1 MTDFLFGGMVQN
13 NTPIN
18 ISSAV
23 VAANVSV
30 TGSGL
35 PTIGIFSPST
45 NQLGFA
51 TNSTQQV
58 VVDASGNMGI
68 GTPSPSQKLV
78 VYAASGAAVSL
89 VQATT
94 SNTAWFSLLGNG
106 STFLSGDFNFY
117 HDGTQ
122 AGIRMSASLPMTFA
136 TANTERMRISNTGQ
150 VAINTS
156 TPSTESANAKL
167 VVVGTAA
174 QDASNLATSNSNAIV
189 SFRGDS
195 NSGYSTAIG
204 TVVTTNYQYIQAVNF
219 NGGAASTNLLLNPY
233 GGSIGIGTVAP
244 GYLLDVSAA
253 ARIGGSTPNA
263 NQISYVNGTL
273 FNQSTA
279 NWNYGQIGIYRNSS
293 NSNPNKFIE
302 LLFDGDSQGNT
313 TVGGTNA
320 IWAFTNANPTTGST
334 TSGLQAGLIYG
345 AYYGHRWNVNGTES
359 MRITSLG
366 NVGINTTSV
375 TAGTMLAV
383 AGGNI
388 SLYGSTSGVIN
399 LAAPAVA
406 GTNTITFPAASG
418 TVLLSS
424 TAGITTGTAITP
436 TSGTTA
442 VLATGLPSTIKRITI
457 QFYNIV
463 MATAAS
469 DLIVQ
474 LGTSGGFV
482 NTGYSSSGTYVTNA
496 SVVGFASASN
506 GMIIA
511 KLTNQATQTLYG
523 AFVLT
528 TVGGNI
534 WVGTGI
540 SDITQN
546 TGLAGSL
553 GGYISLGGAL
563 TQLQIS
569 TISGTPTFSS
579 GTFNILYE

>member
-1 MTDFLFGGMVQN
+1 
-13 NTPIN
+13 
-18 ISSAV
+18 
-23 VAANVSV
+23 
-30 TGSGL
+30 
-35 PTIGIFSPST
+35 
-45 NQLGFA
+45 
-51 TNSTQQV
+51 
-58 VVDASGNMGI
+58 
-68 GTPSPSQKLV
+68 
-78 VYAASGAAVSL
+78 
-89 VQATT
+89 
-94 SNTAWFSLLGNG
+94 
-106 STFLSGDFNFY
+106 
-117 HDGTQ
+117 
-122 AGIRMSASLPMTFA
+122 
-136 TANTERMRISNTGQ
+136 
-150 VAINTS
+150 
-156 TPSTESANAKL
+156 
-167 VVVGTAA
+167 
-174 QDASNLATSNSNAIV
+174 
-189 SFRGDS
+189 
-195 NSGYSTAIG
+195 
-204 TVVTTNYQYIQAVNF
+204 
-219 NGGAASTNLLLNPY
+219 
-233 GGSIGIGTVAP
+233 
-244 GYLLDVSAA
+244 
-253 ARIGGSTPNA
+253 
-263 NQISYVNGTL
+263 
-273 FNQSTA
+273 
-279 NWNYGQIGIYRNSS
+279 
-293 NSNPNKFIE
+293 
-302 LLFDGDSQGNT
+302 
-313 TVGGTNA
+313 
-320 IWAFTNANPTTGST
+320 
-334 TSGLQAGLIYG
+334 
-345 AYYGHRWNVNGTES
+345 
-359 MRITSLG
+359 
-366 NVGINTTSV
+366 
-375 TAGTMLAV
+375 MLAV

-474 LGTSGGFV
+474 LGTSGGSV

-496 SVVGFASASN
+496 SGVGFASASN

-523 AFVLT
+523 TFVLT

-540 SDITQN
+540 SDNTQN
-546 TGLAGSL
+546 TLAGSL

>member
-1 MTDFLFGGMVQN
+1 VINNLNGGGTEWVN
-13 NTPIN
+13 NN
-18 ISSAV
+18 SGGG
-23 VAANVSV
+23 NVSALGAGGLAFGTF
-30 TGSGL
+30 TGAVGSE
-35 PTIGIFSPST
+35 
-45 NQLGFA
+45 
-51 TNSTQQV
+51 V
-58 VVDASGNMGI
+58 V
-68 GTPSPSQKLV
+68 
-78 VYAASGAAVSL
+78 
-89 VQATT
+89 
-94 SNTAWFSLLGNG
+94 
-106 STFLSGDFNFY
+106 
-117 HDGTQ
+117 
-122 AGIRMSASLPMTFA
+122 
-136 TANTERMRISNTGQ
+136 TERMRI
-150 VAINTS
+150 
-156 TPSTESANAKL
+156 
-167 VVVGTAA
+167 
-174 QDASNLATSNSNAIV
+174 DA
-189 SFRGDS
+189 
-195 NSGYSTAIG
+195 
-204 TVVTTNYQYIQAVNF
+204 
-219 NGGAASTNLLLNPY
+219 
-233 GGSIGIGTVAP
+233 GGSMGIGTLTPSSYSNNPILALSRGGAFLDIDNTAASNGSGLSFYQSGTNKGEIFSGGASYASWGGAGSININNYATGGPIAFATSSSERMRISSTGDVQIGTSVDA
-244 GYLLDVSAA
+244 GNTLRYLDVQNTNVGTSAGAIIRLITNNA
-253 ARIGGSTPNA
+253 AGSAT
-263 NQISYVNGTL
+263 
-273 FNQSTA
+273 
-279 NWNYGQIGIYRNSS
+279 
-293 NSNPNKFIE
+293 
-302 LLFDGDSQGNT
+302 T
-313 TVGGTNA
+313 TVDIVKYKNGQFVLNNNDSAGYTTFGT
-320 IWAFTNANPTTGST
+320 
-334 TSGLQAGLIYG
+334 AG
-345 AYYGHRWNVNGTES
+345 AER
-359 MRITSLG
+359 MRITSTG

-375 TAGTMLAV
+375 ATGTMLAV

-474 LGTSGGFV
+474 LGTSGGSV

-496 SVVGFASASN
+496 SGVGFASASN

-540 SDITQN
+540 SDNTQN
-546 TGLAGSL
+546 TLAGSL